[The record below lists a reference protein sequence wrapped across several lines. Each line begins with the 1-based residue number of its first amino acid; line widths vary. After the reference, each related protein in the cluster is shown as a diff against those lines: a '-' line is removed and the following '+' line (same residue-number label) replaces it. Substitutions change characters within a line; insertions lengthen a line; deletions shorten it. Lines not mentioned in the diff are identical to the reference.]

1 MTVSER
7 VEQERP
13 RAEEVLDA
21 LREQSG
27 RRPGLLFRGFGP
39 LVVVALLVIAMLL
52 LLPSVAPER
61 IVSRPATTETTR

>member
-1 MTVSER
+1 VNVTVGED
-7 VEQERP
+7 RP
-13 RAEEVLDA
+13 RAEEVLDT

-39 LVVVALLVIAMLL
+39 LVVVVLLVVAMLL

-61 IVSRPATTETTR
+61 IVSRPVTTTEPGR